1 MHTLM
6 KSRSSPPMHENA
18 RQCTV
23 FSNRRAQIN
32 TRTPQSAPKSA
43 KAPHPARLRE
53 TKPTSAFVFSYVALP
68 HLPITRRRKT
78 NPESRYNSAMV
89 LPAVDD
95 DPALLCPA
103 CGFDLR
109 ATEADRCGEC
119 GLEIDRAALRQ
130 SGIPWVYRRRLGRI
144 RAYLKT
150 AWQFTRDARPI
161 RHEASKPQDLSD
173 GRAFARVTACFI
185 AVALL
190 AVFAAAVF
198 ADGGL
203 AFLAVQPVNPFANP
217 FGRPAA
223 PMDAH
228 LFDLAV
234 PWSAGATLAPVL
246 PVCLILLA
254 LYLSSV
260 QRALFRIREN
270 PSQQQRAQAVSYY
283 TTAPLILILPA
294 LLCTITAALL
304 SEGKIFKEYGP
315 FPALT
320 MALAPIGALL
330 YLCGVLGTLYR
341 VGQWLMRTRHCAF
354 LGAAL
359 GALEL
364 IGLWL
369 LGWIVL
375 LGLVPWCVG
384 FLWIVIDS
392 LR

>member
-1 MHTLM
+1 MPL
-6 KSRSSPPMHENA
+6 
-18 RQCTV
+18 
-23 FSNRRAQIN
+23 
-32 TRTPQSAPKSA
+32 
-43 KAPHPARLRE
+43 PA
-53 TKPTSAFVFSYVALP
+53 AA
-68 HLPITRRRKT
+68 
-78 NPESRYNSAMV
+78 
-89 LPAVDD
+89 AVDD

-109 ATEADRCGEC
+109 ATQADRCGEC

-130 SGIPWVYRRRLGRI
+130 SGIPWVYRRRIGRI
-144 RAYLKT
+144 RAYFKT

-173 GRAFARVTACFI
+173 GRSFARITACI
-185 AVALL
+185 LAVALL

-198 ADGGL
+198 ADDGGL
-203 AFLAVQPVNPFANP
+203 AFLAVQPVNPFATP
-217 FGRPAA
+217 FGRPPV

-234 PWSAGATLAPVL
+234 PWCAGATLAPVL
-246 PVCLILLA
+246 PICLILLA
-254 LYLSSV
+254 FYLSSV

-270 PSQQQRAQAVSYY
+270 PSQQQRAQTVSYY
-283 TTAPLILILPA
+283 TAAPLILILPA
-294 LLCTITAALL
+294 LLCMILAALL

-315 FPALT
+315 FHTLT

-330 YLCGVLGTLYR
+330 YVCGVLGTLYR
-341 VGQWLMRTRHCAF
+341 VGQWLMRARHCAF
-354 LGAAL
+354 LGAAV

-364 IGLWL
+364 FGLWL
-369 LGWIVL
+369 LGGIVL
-375 LGLVPWCVG
+375 LGLVPLCIG

>member
-1 MHTLM
+1 MF
-6 KSRSSPPMHENA
+6 SPA
-18 RQCTV
+18 
-23 FSNRRAQIN
+23 I
-32 TRTPQSAPKSA
+32 
-43 KAPHPARLRE
+43 
-53 TKPTSAFVFSYVALP
+53 
-68 HLPITRRRKT
+68 
-78 NPESRYNSAMV
+78 
-89 LPAVDD
+89 
-95 DPALLCPA
+95 DPDAALLCPA

-109 ATEADRCGEC
+109 ATEGDRCGEC
-119 GLEIDRAALRQ
+119 GLEIDRAALRV
-130 SGIPWVYRRRLGRI
+130 SAIPWVYRRRMGRV

-150 AWQFTRDARPI
+150 AWRFSVDAKSVQ
-161 RHEASKPQDLSD
+161 HEASKPQDVAD
-173 GRAFARVTACFI
+173 GRAFGRVTACI
-185 AVALL
+185 VAIALL

-203 AFLAVQPVNPFANP
+203 AFLAVQPPNPFANP
-217 FGRPAA
+217 FGRAPA

-228 LFDLAV
+228 LLDFAV

-246 PVCLILLA
+246 PVCLILLTF
-254 LYLSSV
+254 YLSSV
-260 QRALFRIREN
+260 QRAVFRIREN
-270 PSQQQRAQAVSYY
+270 QSHQQRAQALSYF
-283 TTAPLILILPA
+283 TAAPLILILPA
-294 LLCTITAALL
+294 LLCTILAALL

-320 MALAPIGALL
+320 LALAPIGALL

-341 VGQWLMRTRHCAF
+341 VGQWLARTRHCTF

-359 GALEL
+359 GVAEL
-364 IGLWL
+364 VGLWL